1 MFGFVSPQLGETKAY
16 FQMINSS
23 VQLGNEA
30 ELRCC
35 FTINLSWHWE
45 GNKLVSLCEN
55 VGIPFNHHS

>member
-16 FQMINSS
+16 FQIINSS

-35 FTINLSWHWE
+35 FTIHLSWHWE
-45 GNKLVSLCEN
+45 GDKLVSFCER
-55 VGIPFNHHS
+55 VPVSFDYYV